1 LAALAVGSD
10 KASLALLRT
19 DTSEDPVVLDDAL
32 KGEPR
37 AVAWLADAQGSSSLL
52 VATSAGIEQLMQEE
66 DDGWSGEVVV
76 AGDFLSLAV
85 GDWDGDGV
93 LDLAAATKGAV
104 EIYEG
109 VPEVPR

>member
-1 LAALAVGSD
+1 
-10 KASLALLRT
+10 
-19 DTSEDPVVLDDAL
+19 
-32 KGEPR
+32 
-37 AVAWLADAQGSSSLL
+37 
-52 VATSAGIEQLMQEE
+52 MQEE